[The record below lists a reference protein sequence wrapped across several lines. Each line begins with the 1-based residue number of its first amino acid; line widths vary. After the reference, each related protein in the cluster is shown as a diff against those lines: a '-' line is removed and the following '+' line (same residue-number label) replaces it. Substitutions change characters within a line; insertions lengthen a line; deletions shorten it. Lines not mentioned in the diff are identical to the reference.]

1 VSGFSLLGKI
11 AVYDEYEYDQC
22 DGFLNADRHRVLCD
36 YGHMVVIVSSNRAS
50 ISSSVTKN

>member
-36 YGHMVVIVSSNRAS
+36 YGHMVVSSKRAS